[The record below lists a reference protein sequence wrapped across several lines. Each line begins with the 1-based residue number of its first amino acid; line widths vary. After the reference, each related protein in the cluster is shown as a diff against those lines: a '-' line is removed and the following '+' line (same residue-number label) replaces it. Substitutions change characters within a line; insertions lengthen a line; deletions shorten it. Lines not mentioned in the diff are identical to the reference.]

1 MKIDLNGHREYSH
14 DNYVDPED
22 LIEEAVSKGLD
33 GMAFREF
40 KNSVFNI
47 NQPFAEMKNG
57 RRKAVISE

>member
-1 MKIDLNGHREYSH
+1 MKIDLHGRREYSH
-14 DNYVDPED
+14 DNYIGPED